1 MIEVWSSGNPDD
13 SMNEAILADLS
24 RQVRRHPW
32 WKARAA
38 LTQSLLK
45 RLGVRPPSRVLEA
58 GCGWGSTLSRLERLG
73 YHVTGLDLS
82 RRALDPLHAERSDRR
97 LIQADLAQDLP
108 PSANESFETVLAL
121 DVIEHLDD
129 DRAAVTRLARL
140 VQPGGWLI
148 LSVPALPELF
158 SEFDSIQ
165 GHRRRY
171 LPASLRAVFDGSG
184 LSDPSL
190 FWWGSWMV
198 PILSRRR
205 TRSLGRPGEPPHV
218 VYQRHLRLPAWP
230 GPLILRT
237 LMTLEAPFALSG
249 RLRTGTSLFALAQKP
264 DLNTRPG
271 RVV

>member
-13 SMNEAILADLS
+13 AMNEAILADLS

-45 RLGVRPPSRVLEA
+45 RVGVRPPSRVLDA
-58 GCGWGSTLSRLERLG
+58 GCGWGSTLNRLERAG
-73 YHVTGLDLS
+73 YQVTGLDLS
-82 RRALDPLHAERSDRR
+82 RRALEALEAEWPQWR
-97 LIQADLAQDLP
+97 LIEADLAQALP
-108 PSANESFETVLAL
+108 DSAANSFEAVLAL

-129 DRAAVTRLARL
+129 DQAAVTRLAQL
-140 VQPGGWLI
+140 VRPGGWLI

-158 SEFDSIQ
+158 SEFDTIQ

-171 LPASLRAVFDGSG
+171 RPASLRAVFDGTG

-190 FWWGSWMV
+190 LWWGSWMV

-205 TRSLGRPGEPPHV
+205 SRTLGRPGEPPHV
-218 VYQRHLRLPAWP
+218 VYQRHLRLPPWP
-230 GPLILRT
+230 GPLVLRS
-237 LMTLEAPFALSG
+237 LMALEAPFALSG
-249 RLRTGTSLFALAQKP
+249 RLGTGTSLFALAQKP
-264 DLNTRPG
+264 DLNPRQAPS
-271 RVV
+271 V